1 MPLLLDTSRSASTNE
16 IYASNCVT
24 IGLVNNMP
32 DPALEAT
39 ERQFVDLIRVAAS
52 MRRGLMPRSLYS
64 AAPLTAR
71 VPHPA
76 SASQAIFLL
85 AYRRLC

>member
-52 MRRGLMPRSLYS
+52 K
-64 AAPLTAR
+64 TI
-71 VPHPA
+71 V
-76 SASQAIFLL
+76 
-85 AYRRLC
+85 RL